1 MPERYRYKDMKERKI
16 KMTPEEVKDF
26 VNKASQCDFDI
37 DIFYNHFIID
47 AKSILG
53 VMGLDFNS
61 TLTVKY
67 AGDNHERQ
75 AHRRNGHPG
84 RHRGKDG
91 LTETHRPGRMLRSF
105 LKGEY
110 HADKKDRENTRR
122 AGAVHRA
129 GGSPREA

>member
-1 MPERYRYKDMKERKI
+1 MKERKI

-67 AGDNHERQ
+67 AGDNNEF
-75 AHRRNGHPG
+75 
-84 RHRGKDG
+84 
-91 LTETHRPGRMLRSF
+91 ES
-105 LKGEY
+105 Y
-110 HADKKDRENTRR
+110 VNTLCV
-122 AGAVHRA
+122 A
-129 GGSPREA
+129 

>member
-1 MPERYRYKDMKERKI
+1 MKERKI

-67 AGDNHERQ
+67 ASDNHEF
-75 AHRRNGHPG
+75 
-84 RHRGKDG
+84 
-91 LTETHRPGRMLRSF
+91 ES
-105 LKGEY
+105 Y
-110 HADKKDRENTRR
+110 VNTLCV
-122 AGAVHRA
+122 A
-129 GGSPREA
+129 

>member
-1 MPERYRYKDMKERKI
+1 MLERYRYKDMKERKI

-67 AGDNHERQ
+67 AGDNHEF
-75 AHRRNGHPG
+75 
-84 RHRGKDG
+84 
-91 LTETHRPGRMLRSF
+91 ES
-105 LKGEY
+105 Y
-110 HADKKDRENTRR
+110 VNTLCV
-122 AGAVHRA
+122 A
-129 GGSPREA
+129 